1 MALFAALVALA
12 LAFQEPSQES
22 SAPQWVGDL
31 AQATEAARAS
41 GRPLLVVFR

>member
-1 MALFAALVALA
+1 MALFAALVALTLA
-12 LAFQEPSQES
+12 LQYPSQEP

-31 AQATEAARAS
+31 DQAAEAARAS